1 MDTKKLAEDCVRLVG
16 GKENVISV
24 IHCATRLR
32 FQLKDMGK
40 AQIKEIEALKD
51 VMAVKEVGAQTQII
65 IGPNVNKV
73 YDEVIKLVGDLSENA
88 GAENEEKQKLSA
100 KILDM
105 VSGIFAPITWL

>member
-51 VMAVKEVGAQTQII
+51 I
-65 IGPNVNKV
+65 
-73 YDEVIKLVGDLSENA
+73 
-88 GAENEEKQKLSA
+88 
-100 KILDM
+100 
-105 VSGIFAPITWL
+105 

>member
-51 VMAVKEVGAQTQII
+51 VMAVKEVA
-65 IGPNVNKV
+65 PRHRS
-73 YDEVIKLVGDLSENA
+73 LSD
-88 GAENEEKQKLSA
+88 Q
-100 KILDM
+100 M
-105 VSGIFAPITWL
+105 